1 MTKEIFPELYSSFF
15 HEMSQLDSLNES
27 AQKAFEVL
35 EDALHIGLVTVSFSP
50 RKNGYAS
57 LQRNLPT
64 RIELYRSKAGTNQ
77 DLYQNYQ
84 FTLQEQI
91 IVEISIYADL
101 HCEQWSPTH
110 LKSLALIAETTYV
123 FVSRLRFADLSASNA
138 MTDTLTGLNNSI
150 AFVNTGRQHCAQ
162 GDIGKYTGIQL
173 NIKNFRLV
181 NQRYGN
187 VIGDQ
192 VLRKFGSQLNDLM
205 KTGDTAA
212 RLGSDSFVL
221 LVHDDEAADLIEQLE
236 NVTVTAINYDASEIP
251 VELSCRMGVY
261 EIPDDEQD
269 FGHVM
274 EAISNTLMASRTTAH
289 TNVLYYSQQMVNS
302 LLKKSEIESL
312 FPKALKKHEFIA
324 YYQPKVSLEDY
335 SLIGCEAL
343 VRWKHD
349 GQFIMPGDFI
359 PILEE
364 DTTVC
369 QLDFYMLEQVCQDI
383 NDWLIRGFNPPIVSV
398 NFSKHH
404 LSNPNFVDQIMEIID
419 RYNVD
424 TSYIEIELTETTGY
438 DDFSH
443 LKKCIAQMQAYGLT
457 TSIDDFG
464 TGYSSLNLLKDLSV
478 DVIKIDKSFLS
489 AKNTSYER
497 DQIVI
502 RNIIHMAHELGIDII
517 TEGVETSE
525 QAHLLKS
532 FNCMMAQGFLFD
544 KPLPKTDF
552 EDRMML
558 GQYPDPEA

>member
-1 MTKEIFPELYSSFF
+1 MTKEIFPDLYSSFF
-15 HEMSQLDSLNES
+15 HEMNQIHAINDG
-27 AQKAFEVL
+27 AQKAFEIL
-35 EDALHIGLVTVSFSP
+35 GDALHIGRVTVTFTP
-50 RKNGYAS
+50 RKNSYAVM
-57 LQRNLPT
+57 QRNLPSHV
-64 RIELYRSKAGTNQ
+64 ELYRSKLGSNQ
-77 DLYQNYQ
+77 DVCRNFQ

-91 IVEISIYADL
+91 IVEISICADL
-101 HCEQWSPTH
+101 HCEQWSP
-110 LKSLALIAETTYV
+110 SQLATLAMIAETTFV
-123 FVSRLRFADLSASNA
+123 FISRLRFEELSTTNA
-138 MTDTLTGLNNSI
+138 MTDTLTGLD
-150 AFVNTGRQHCAQ
+150 NTISFAASGRQHCGK
-162 GDIGKYTGIQL
+162 GDIGDFTAIQL
-173 NIKNFRLV
+173 NLKNFRLI

-187 VIGDQ
+187 IMGDQ
-192 VLRKFGSQLNDLM
+192 VMRKFGAHLNSLIGS
-205 KTGDTAA
+205 GDIAA
-212 RLGSDSFVL
+212 RLGGDCFAL
-221 LVHDDEAADLIEQLE
+221 LVHDAEAKDIIDQLL
-236 NVTVTAINYDASEIP
+236 NVTITAVNADATEIP

-261 EIPDDEQD
+261 EIPDQETD

-274 EAISNTLMASRTTAH
+274 EAVSNTLMASKTTAH
-289 TNVLYYSQQMVNS
+289 TNVLYYSQQIVNS
-302 LLKKSEIESL
+302 LLKKSEIENL
-312 FPKALKKHEFIA
+312 LPKALKKHEFIA

-335 SLIGCEAL
+335 ALIGCEAL
-343 VRWKHD
+343 VRWQHD

-359 PILEE
+359 PVLEE

-369 QLDFYMLEQVCQDI
+369 LLDFYMLEQVCQDL
-383 NDWLIRGFNPPIVSV
+383 NDWLARGFNPPIVSV

-404 LSNPNFVDQIMEIID
+404 LSNPNFVDEIIEILD
-419 RYNVD
+419 RYGVD
-424 TSYIEIELTETTGY
+424 PSYIEIELTETSSY

-443 LKKCIAQMQAYGLT
+443 LKKSIAQMQAYGLT

-502 RNIIHMAHELGIDII
+502 RNIIQMAHELGIDII

-525 QAHLLKS
+525 QAHLLRS